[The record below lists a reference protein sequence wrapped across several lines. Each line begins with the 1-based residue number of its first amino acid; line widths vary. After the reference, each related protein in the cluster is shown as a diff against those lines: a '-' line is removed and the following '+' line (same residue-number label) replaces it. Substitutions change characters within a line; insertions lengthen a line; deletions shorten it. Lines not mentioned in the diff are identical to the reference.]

1 MALQSS
7 GAISFSDIQTEF
19 GGSNP
24 IGINEYYKGGS
35 YVPSTVSKTVTA
47 SNLSTSESGGSYGWP
62 SPVFWRYYEN
72 GSGPIPT
79 INSGSNIYISSFW
92 TDVGWTSGNSTS
104 DISLQVDTTGSY
116 IATVGGYNTGG
127 SRSMTVYVNGTSK
140 GSASYGSVSFTAN
153 SGDTIRLYSTMNTIS
168 NYNACTT
175 TLTTDNG
182 NRDMSVTVNTSI
194 PTSGTV
200 DLSDF
205 YSGQKN
211 YE

>member
-1 MALQSS
+1 MSLQSS
-7 GAISFSDIQTEF
+7 GAISLSDIQTEF
-19 GGSNP
+19 GGTNP
-24 IGINEYYKGGS
+24 ISVSEYYKDGEN
-35 YVPSTVSKTVTA
+35 VPSTVAETVTA
-47 SNLSTSESGGSYGWP
+47 SSLSTSESGGNAGWGG
-62 SPVFWRYYEN
+62 VFWRYYEN

-127 SRSMTVYVNGTSK
+127 TRSMTVYVNGTSQ

-182 NRDMSVTVNTSI
+182 DRDMSVTVNTNV
-194 PTSGTV
+194 PTSGV
-200 DLSDF
+200 IDMSDF
-205 YSGQKN
+205 YDGQKN